1 VRERSTR
8 QEQSRAEQLRL
19 QRQQTSRTV
28 VIPTKKETPEP
39 AKKPVVNPFGRSSA
53 QPSIQQPI
61 QRASVITSRSN
72 AYSTPLRESVSTP
85 ARKKAYHVASNGVE
99 TRLPSLPRVHFS
111 WQWISG
117 FMVVLTLTAV
127 LLMLTL
133 DVFKVSQV
141 QVEGLQ
147 RVQAADILA
156 VVQKNTKSIFT
167 FDRQKVVDEIGLAFP
182 ELTNTS
188 LKVDMSGIV
197 LVTATERTPV
207 LAWVAG
213 DNTFWFDAEGVIMT
227 PRGEGGTLL
236 TVHSDSG
243 IPMTKQV
250 AGIHSAVDF
259 ANLVL
264 ARKID
269 PLTPA
274 DVINNINP
282 EVMKAA
288 IDLNAQLPSGAS
300 LVYDPISGMGWQ
312 DPRGWKVYFGLD
324 LANIQ
329 FKQVEYQ
336 AIVESLTAK
345 GINPTVIS
353 VAHMI
358 FLISGPSRNRHE

>member
-1 VRERSTR
+1 VSDRSTR
-8 QEQSRAEQLRL
+8 QAQSRAEQLRL
-19 QRQQTSRTV
+19 QRQQVSRTV

-39 AKKPVVNPFGRSSA
+39 AKKPVVNPFGRSA
-53 QPSIQQPI
+53 VQPSIQQPI
-61 QRASVITSRSN
+61 KRASVITSRSN
-72 AYSTPLRESVSTP
+72 AYSTPLRDSVSTP
-85 ARKKAYHVASNGVE
+85 ARKKAYHVAANGVE
-99 TRLPSLPRVHFS
+99 TRLPSLPRLHFS

-117 FMVVLTLTAV
+117 FMVVVTLTAV
-127 LLMLTL
+127 MLALTL

-147 RVQAADILA
+147 RIQAADILA
-156 VVQKNTKSIFT
+156 VVQKNTTSIFT
-167 FDRQKVVDEIGLAFP
+167 IDRQKVVDEIGLAFP
-182 ELTNTS
+182 ELTNTT
-188 LKVDMSGIV
+188 LKVDMSGAV
-197 LVTATERTPV
+197 LVSASERTPV

-213 DNTFWFDAEGVIMT
+213 DNTFWFDAEGVVMT
-227 PRGEGGTLL
+227 PRGDGGSLL
-236 TVHSDSG
+236 TVRSDSS
-243 IPMTKQV
+243 IPMTKPV
-250 AGIHSAVDF
+250 VGIHSAVDF

-282 EVMKAA
+282 QVMKAA

-312 DPRGWKVYFGLD
+312 DPRGWKVFFGLD

-336 AIVESLTAK
+336 AIVESLAAK

-353 VAHMI
+353 VAHI
-358 FLISGPSRNRHE
+358 DFPYFRTK